1 MFSFHELVFL
11 LTTLFSQTFAIYL
24 IYRILNSISIFFNT
38 PNEIKDKYSLV
49 LLSEEQSKLLDKD
62 IAIETSKIK
71 NKIRKMGLLLAFLEI
86 TFIGFCLVNF
96 LIF

>member
-11 LTTLFSQTFAIYL
+11 LTTLFSQSLAIYL

-71 NKIRKMGLLLAFLEI
+71 NKIKKMGLLLTFLEI

>member
-11 LTTLFSQTFAIYL
+11 LTTLFSQLFAIYL
-24 IYRILNSISIFFNT
+24 VYRILNALSLFFNI
-38 PNEIKDKYSLV
+38 PNEVKNKYSLV

-71 NKIRKMGLLLAFLEI
+71 KQIRKIGFLLTFLEI

>member
-11 LTTLFSQTFAIYL
+11 LTTLFSQSLAIYL

-38 PNEIKDKYSLV
+38 PSEIKDKYSLV

-71 NKIRKMGLLLAFLEI
+71 NKIRKMGLLLTFLEI